1 MKKSSFYGIL
11 FLLIM
16 LFTAS
21 AYGQSSESP
30 VTSYSISLLPEG
42 DKLSDWTW
50 EIDWDESTVSGSA
63 HDNAKKNLAMWLA
76 IARNHKDFTEMAKHY
91 YLNYSGD
98 ELLEQVYGTYRF
110 VYRGLSQ
117 AEMLTAMIGGKAA
130 EWHLVYKP
138 LYRVSTHSKFD

>member
-1 MKKSSFYGIL
+1 MKKSVFYGII

-42 DKLSDWTW
+42 DKLSDWAWT
-50 EIDWDESTVSGSA
+50 IDWEHSTVSGSA
-63 HDNAKKNLAMWLA
+63 HDNAKKNLSVWLA
-76 IARNHKDFTEMAKHY
+76 IARNHKDFQEMARHY
-91 YLNYSGD
+91 YTNYSGD
-98 ELLEQVYGTYRF
+98 ELLDQVYGTYKLEQ
-110 VYRGLSQ
+110 GIDQ
-117 AEMLTAMIGGKAA
+117 AEMLTAMLGGKAA

-138 LYRVSTHSKFD
+138 AYRVSTRSKFN